1 MRECYVRFT
10 SADDVKN
17 FVSIATKQYF
27 PIHIERGDLKTSAT
41 AIMSIFSMGLNC
53 PLRVVL
59 SDAGER
65 AEAFL
70 SQVQPYLVA

>member
-1 MRECYVRFT
+1 MCECYVRFT

-27 PIHIERGDLKTSAT
+27 PIHVERGNLKTSAT
-41 AIMSIFSMGLNC
+41 AIMSLFSMGLNC
-53 PLRVVL
+53 TLRVIL
-59 SDAGER
+59 GDAGEG
-65 AEAFL
+65 ADAFL

>member
-1 MRECYVRFT
+1 MSECYVRFT
-10 SADDVKN
+10 SAHDVME

-27 PIHIERGDLKTSAT
+27 PIHVEQGNMKTSAT

-59 SDAGER
+59 AAADDA

-70 SQVQPYLVA
+70 AQVRPYLVA